1 MILKEAT
8 AHSTIRGVMQD
19 TSDPSGDILVQ
30 VWFKNRRAKWRKQKR
45 EDQEAKKKLENSQTK
60 SSSDISEAIEKRS
73 PLVKSREN
81 GRDGSFTE
89 NKDKSSVIR
98 SGQSEAFFVSSR
110 PEDANTKDRP
120 ECTPTRNERDEKD
133 FTDVI

>member
-1 MILKEAT
+1 M
-8 AHSTIRGVMQD
+8 
-19 TSDPSGDILVQ
+19 
-30 VWFKNRRAKWRKQKR
+30 
-45 EDQEAKKKLENSQTK
+45 ENSKTK
-60 SSSDISEAIEKRS
+60 TSTDISQAIEKRS
-73 PLVKSREN
+73 LLVKSKEN

-110 PEDANTKDRP
+110 PEAANTKDRP
-120 ECTPTRNERDEKD
+120 ECTPTRNERDEID